1 METGYA
7 PFLWQKKNINIFS
20 RYPIWR
26 NFWLFPKNQ
35 THMDKVG
42 QTSELFLAF
51 TDELEKQIST

>member
-1 METGYA
+1 MHH
-7 PFLWQKKNINIFS
+7 FINIFNIFS